1 MLMKRFQKNMFRGA
15 AQRQLRYVTPVSF
28 QDATGLVRQ
37 TYDQMERFVGLA
49 PPVSLHSPVPEVLAG
64 VWAIDRESYFVSR
77 ASRAHREAV
86 ASAVSRI
93 NECPYCVDAHSM
105 VAATVDR
112 SLGRALRRGRPSE
125 ITDRGTA
132 GVFKWAS
139 STLSPGAAILR
150 VAPLPPEVAVDLLG
164 TALAYHYTN
173 RVVNIFL
180 RGESPLMLPRAMR
193 WSESMMRWM
202 MIRLMPTSMFDTD
215 EGPGDSLSL
224 LPDAPLPSE
233 FQWAAARPEIAGAFA
248 RFIAVCTAA
257 GKETLSEPVCE
268 LTEAYVGG
276 WNGED
281 PGLGRR
287 WLADAVSELTPS
299 DRTAARIALL
309 TAIASYQI
317 AGSSDKLFQRFTLV
331 RPSTNVQM

>member
-1 MLMKRFQKNMFRGA
+1 
-15 AQRQLRYVTPVSF
+15 
-28 QDATGLVRQ
+28 
-37 TYDQMERFVGLA
+37 
-49 PPVSLHSPVPEVLAG
+49 
-64 VWAIDRESYFVSR
+64 
-77 ASRAHREAV
+77 
-86 ASAVSRI
+86 
-93 NECPYCVDAHSM
+93 
-105 VAATVDR
+105 
-112 SLGRALRRGRPSE
+112 
-125 ITDRGTA
+125 
-132 GVFKWAS
+132 
-139 STLSPGAAILR
+139 
-150 VAPLPPEVAVDLLG
+150 
-164 TALAYHYTN
+164 
-173 RVVNIFL
+173 
-180 RGESPLMLPRAMR
+180 
-193 WSESMMRWM
+193 MRWM

-299 DRTAARIALL
+299 DRTAARIVLL
-309 TAIASYQI
+309 AAIASYQI
-317 AGSSDKLFQRFTLV
+317 DDKVVEEFRNHYPEDRQLISAIAWGGQLAIRRIASWLHLPGKAHSAATDDVVKVDAL
-331 RPSTNVQM
+331 